1 MKEEITIE
9 DLDLN
14 FKEEIAKEPGG
25 EKIAYCFSCGACTAG
40 CPVRWVDASYNPRK
54 IIRMVLLGMKKEV
67 FKSKF
72 IWLCST
78 CYSCQER
85 CPQDVRITD
94 LMNAIKNVATKSG
107 YAHPSYIQT
116 AELINDS
123 GRLYALEDFD
133 NKKREKIELPSLPT
147 KIDEVAKL
155 IKMCLA
161 GKLME
166 EKKEKETEED
176 KDKKES

>member
-1 MKEEITIE
+1 MKEEIAIE
-9 DLDLN
+9 ELDPD
-14 FKEEIAKEPGG
+14 FKDQIAREPGG
-25 EKIAYCFSCGACTAG
+25 ERIAYCFSCGTCTAG
-40 CPVRWVDASYNPRK
+40 CPVRWIDASYNPRK
-54 IIRMVLLGMKKEV
+54 IIRMILLGMKEEV

-94 LMNAIKNVATKSG
+94 LMNAIKNVAAKSG

-116 AELINDS
+116 AELINTT
-123 GRLYALEDFD
+123 GRLYAIEDFD
-133 NKKREKIELPSLPT
+133 NRKREKANLPVLPT
-147 KIDEVAKL
+147 NIEEVAKL
-155 IKMCLA
+155 IKMSLA

-166 EKKEKETEED
+166 EKE
-176 KDKKES
+176 KKES